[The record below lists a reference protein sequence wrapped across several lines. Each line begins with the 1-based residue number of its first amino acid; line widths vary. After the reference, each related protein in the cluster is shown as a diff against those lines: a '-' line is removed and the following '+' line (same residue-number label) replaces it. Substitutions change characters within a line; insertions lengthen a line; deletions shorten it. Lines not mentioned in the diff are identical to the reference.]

1 MDKHQSSYSGFLKNA
16 HKDRAGSLLNA
27 LVNSTELVRG
37 DKLVVQCANSK
48 GSIAR
53 HSPKICTLD
62 NALWGIYLQAI
73 NKKAAANDVLE
84 SMKDVGLT
92 LPHLTRNNGLIG
104 WYLNIDEGWGWGDP
118 TLHSLDNSVWGIFLQ
133 KIGKKEEAH
142 KVYHAMKKT
151 KIAREDGLVI
161 KFGNAAAD
169 SIWNIG
175 IYPRDN
181 FVWGMF
187 LYEIGK
193 KEEAH
198 KLYNTL
204 KSTGMIYNT
213 LRNTGVIIQNGK
225 IKRTSAKTDPID
237 SLLLGMFL
245 QKLGKKEEA
254 YQLYHTLKNTGTIG
268 KDGIIERA
276 YTKADRLRDSALQ
289 KIFPQETGKKEVH
302 KKTNTRIEPIDNLL
316 LGIFLKKMGVKEEA
330 HKIYPTLKSAG
341 VIREDG
347 IIRKT
352 DKSIYAL
359 DNALLGIYLAMPD
372 SQETI

>member
-1 MDKHQSSYSGFLKNA
+1 
-16 HKDRAGSLLNA
+16 
-27 LVNSTELVRG
+27 
-37 DKLVVQCANSK
+37 
-48 GSIAR
+48 
-53 HSPKICTLD
+53 
-62 NALWGIYLQAI
+62 
-73 NKKAAANDVLE
+73 
-84 SMKDVGLT
+84 
-92 LPHLTRNNGLIG
+92 
-104 WYLNIDEGWGWGDP
+104 
-118 TLHSLDNSVWGIFLQ
+118 
-133 KIGKKEEAH
+133 
-142 KVYHAMKKT
+142 
-151 KIAREDGLVI
+151 
-161 KFGNAAAD
+161 
-169 SIWNIG
+169 
-175 IYPRDN
+175 
-181 FVWGMF
+181 MF

-225 IKRTSAKTDPID
+225 IKRTSSKTDPID
-237 SLLLGMFL
+237 NLLLGMFL

-268 KDGIIERA
+268 RDGIIERA

-316 LGIFLKKMGVKEEA
+316 LGIFLKKMGMKEEA
-330 HKIYPTLKSAG
+330 HKIYQTLKSAG